1 MNDTELLKRLSRV
14 AAPKGFEDRV
24 LDALHVR
31 LQLLPGRRRARAI
44 RLATAATAAGVLA
57 LLAGFNLF
65 VLRGPDPSALNALRA
80 DGSAVSGT
88 IRLNEPVD
96 YRHEV
101 RTASYAP
108 GTVYI
113 LEQVSEASNTLIKY

>member
-1 MNDTELLKRLSRV
+1 MNNTELLKRLSRV

-24 LDALHVR
+24 LDALQVR
-31 LQLLPGRRRARAI
+31 LRRLPGQRRARAV
-44 RLATAATAAGVLA
+44 RLAAAGTAAGVLA
-57 LLAGFNLF
+57 LVVGFNFL
-65 VLRGPDPSALNALRA
+65 VLRGPDPSGLNVLRS
-80 DGSAVSGT
+80 DGNAVSGA
-88 IRLNEPVD
+88 IPLDEPVD

-113 LEQVSEASNTLIKY
+113 LEQVSEASNTLVKS